1 MDPKEKQK
9 IYILFAI
16 FGLSFLMI
24 YFNFLLKPQFS
35 SFVVANRD
43 YSAVKSKVRS
53 ANVLIANESRIKTQY
68 ENLKGRS
75 QALEKK
81 LPSQDEIS
89 ILLQDFSKV
98 AESAGVRILSIKPLE
113 VLDEGTAA
121 AGQFFSEY
129 PILIEARAGYHQC
142 GIFVNKLEN
151 MERFIRI
158 DAVDIKGQT
167 ADPRHHDIRLRVSAY
182 VTR

>member
-9 IYILFAI
+9 LYILFGI
-16 FGLSFLMI
+16 FGLSFLMV
-24 YFNFLLKPQFS
+24 YFNLILKPQFS

-43 YSAVKSKVRS
+43 YNAVKSRVRS
-53 ANVLIANESRIKTQY
+53 ANALIANESRIKAQY
-68 ENLKGRS
+68 ENLKNQS

-89 ILLQDFSKV
+89 VLLQDFSKV
-98 AESAGVRILSIKPLE
+98 AESAGAKILRIKPLE
-113 VLDEGTAA
+113 ILGEDVAV
-121 AGQFFSEY
+121 AGQFFLEY

-142 GIFVNKLEN
+142 GVFINKLEN

-158 DAVDIKGQT
+158 DAVDIKGRA